1 MLSRRWLDQRANCC
15 FFIQSQSCP
24 STLETIAC
32 WPSMFRPWN
41 SQRNP
46 GGEGQG
52 RVISAMVSGRER
64 CRVEQAV
71 GNWAIGVLVTTQRR
85 ARLSRGD
92 EITPVLAKTNFIPQL
107 LSNFPSSPHQTKYFT
122 IKTPSTSPLCPFF
135 PSPPTSVATENA
147 TLRVNSFVHQLDVT
161 GALCRMIVF
170 GSWSTTWDGFNVSQ
184 TTPSQLENGN
194 GSKLSRPFITNS
206 HKPSD
211 PALGHIPS
219 HLSYPPSPPPPFP
232 LADCP
237 TASINC
243 TNRSTNGGI
252 PIPS

>member
-1 MLSRRWLDQRANCC
+1 MTNERIVVSSSSPRVALPELPFHPRDHRVLALKVPPLEHPKESRRGGTGSCHFRDGFGTGTVSSRASSWELGDWC
-15 FFIQSQSCP
+15 
-24 STLETIAC
+24 
-32 WPSMFRPWN
+32 
-41 SQRNP
+41 
-46 GGEGQG
+46 
-52 RVISAMVSGRER
+52 
-64 CRVEQAV
+64 
-71 GNWAIGVLVTTQRR
+71 LVTMQRR
-85 ARLSRGD
+85 ARLSRGN
-92 EITPVLAKTNFIPQL
+92 EITPILAKANFIPQL
-107 LSNFPSSPHQTKYFT
+107 LSNFPFPSSPHQTKYFT
-122 IKTPSTSPLCPFF
+122 INLPPLPFF

-147 TLRVNSFVHQLDVT
+147 TLRVNSFAHQLDVT